1 MGEVLVPVDLPV
13 LTRIGRSAI
22 PIRATLRTLRM
33 LQARR
38 ASLDSRD
45 AVLPLCRMTATLPV
59 SKRGTLTL
67 PPGMRRKLG
76 LDRLRSPM
84 VLVEERDG
92 GLFLQPAAALPVRD
106 IPKETLARWIARDE
120 AEMKE
125 YEAAGKRK
133 RK

>member
-1 MGEVLVPVDLPV
+1 
-13 LTRIGRSAI
+13 
-22 PIRATLRTLRM
+22 
-33 LQARR
+33 
-38 ASLDSRD
+38 
-45 AVLPLCRMTATLPV
+45 MTTALPV
-59 SKRGTLTL
+59 SKRGSLTL
-67 PPGMRRKLG
+67 PPGMRRRLG

-125 YEAAGKRK
+125 FESAGKRK